1 MYDPNV
7 TPLFF
12 VLSTGKGQLN
22 FSRKGLE
29 KKEWIERDS
38 PEAISFGGNRFE
50 RDDVSTSFERE
61 NGAEACE
68 RRQRAKKIENWPV
81 S

>member
-29 KKEWIERDS
+29 KKDGSSVIRRK
-38 PEAISFGGNRFE
+38 RFLLE
-50 RDDVSTSFERE
+50 GIALRE
-61 NGAEACE
+61 TTC
-68 RRQRAKKIENWPV
+68 RRALNAKTGLRLANEGRGRRK
-81 S
+81 